1 MTHRDDRN
9 GFEFETQAD
18 SASGGFQEILELL
31 AEHGFEGMAHAMQ
44 VLLNEAMKL
53 ERSHVLVH
61 SPTSARSSAVAM
73 PTATNPRRSRP
84 ASAVWNWRC
93 RRPVASRFIR
103 RLWSAA
109 RAVNER

>member
-53 ERSHVLVH
+53 ERSHVLGRTALPAH
-61 SPTSARSSAVAM
+61 ARA
-73 PTATNPRRSRP
+73 PWLCQRLQTQDGRGPRRP
-84 ASAVWNWRC
+84 FGIGGAAGPWR
-93 RRPVASRFIR
+93 RVLSVG
-103 RLWSAA
+103 SGA
-109 RAVNER
+109 RHAQ